1 MHRYTQLL
9 VLFLAVSGCSVI
21 EQNALAGGGP
31 ENVLLVVN
39 ADDATSMLLA
49 NHYVRLRKIPPCNV
63 VYLTGVP
70 NSVDVALETF
80 QLKIILPIL
89 KKINE
94 SRINDHIDYIVYS
107 SGFPTVVKIGPHVHK
122 MNELLIANGQAPLSN
137 KIFKPMASITAA
149 TYFFSQVMQDDP
161 TYISL
166 TANRYMSGPT
176 NVLLRSPFVG
186 DEQIK
191 FDQAIRDFNAGN
203 FDKAILKLL
212 PLCEKNPRQVA
223 VQYWLARCYAMKK
236 DAVKANQWI
245 TTAIRNGWCYADYTR
260 ADSAFKSLS
269 GNLLFKGLLER
280 MPNQAFKFL
289 PTRGFNSSTYWGR
302 NGFPN
307 SAAQGHRYVLSTML
321 AVTRGLGM
329 SEREALDYLEAS
341 VRADHSHPQGVFY
354 FSRTSNVRTTTRM
367 ASFQPAIDEL
377 GTLGFTGKIVETV
390 MPMKKENV
398 LGATLGVGKLNWKSS
413 QSKIIPG
420 AIVENLTSFGGK
432 FGVKN
437 SQTNAS
443 HFLKYGAAGSS
454 GTVVEPYALQA
465 KFPHPRIHV
474 HYARGCSL
482 AEAFYQSVQG
492 PFQLLIL
499 GDALCRP
506 FETPPQWTVSQDF
519 SQRLSGK
526 VGYKIETDDSPVP
539 VGSVQTYIDG
549 RLFSQVTDFGN
560 VTLDTT
566 KIPDGYH
573 EMRLVPIG
581 RGAIQSRSTKIFE
594 MEVDNLGQSVVLNCD
609 RQEIP
614 VGSQLELSVQ
624 ATDAESVSIYFN
636 TRRLAKSDG
645 EEAVFKV
652 DTNKLGRG
660 TVQLQAIATIA
671 GSEVRSRPLELV
683 ITGDISRQ
691 ISPLALPGGNK
702 TGSSKK

>member
-1 MHRYTQLL
+1 
-9 VLFLAVSGCSVI
+9 
-21 EQNALAGGGP
+21 
-31 ENVLLVVN
+31 
-39 ADDATSMLLA
+39 
-49 NHYVRLRKIPPCNV
+49 
-63 VYLTGVP
+63 
-70 NSVDVALETF
+70 
-80 QLKIILPIL
+80 
-89 KKINE
+89 
-94 SRINDHIDYIVYS
+94 
-107 SGFPTVVKIGPHVHK
+107 
-122 MNELLIANGQAPLSN
+122 
-137 KIFKPMASITAA
+137 
-149 TYFFSQVMQDDP
+149 
-161 TYISL
+161 
-166 TANRYMSGPT
+166 
-176 NVLLRSPFVG
+176 
-186 DEQIK
+186 
-191 FDQAIRDFNAGN
+191 
-203 FDKAILKLL
+203 
-212 PLCEKNPRQVA
+212 
-223 VQYWLARCYAMKK
+223 
-236 DAVKANQWI
+236 
-245 TTAIRNGWCYADYTR
+245 
-260 ADSAFKSLS
+260 
-269 GNLLFKGLLER
+269 
-280 MPNQAFKFL
+280 
-289 PTRGFNSSTYWGR
+289 
-302 NGFPN
+302 
-307 SAAQGHRYVLSTML
+307 
-321 AVTRGLGM
+321 
-329 SEREALDYLEAS
+329 
-341 VRADHSHPQGVFY
+341 
-354 FSRTSNVRTTTRM
+354 
-367 ASFQPAIDEL
+367 QPAIDEL
-377 GTLGFTGKIVETV
+377 GAMGFTGKIVETV
-390 MPMKKENV
+390 MPMKKDNV

-443 HFLKYGAAGSS
+443 HFLEYGAAGSS

-506 FETPPQWTVSQDF
+506 FETPPQLTVSQDF
-519 SQRLSGK
+519 SKRLSGK

-539 VGSVQTYIDG
+539 VGSVQTYMDG

-573 EMRLVPIG
+573 EMRLVAIG

-594 MEVDNLGQSVVLNCD
+594 MEIDNLGQSVVLNCD

-614 VGSQLELSVQ
+614 VGSPLELSVQ

-645 EEAVFKV
+645 EKAEFKI
-652 DTNKLGRG
+652 DTNQLGRG

-671 GSEVRSRPLELV
+671 GSEVRSRPLQLV

-691 ISPLALPGGNK
+691 ISPPTLPEGNK